1 MAKKTLYKIFAF
13 GVSVITITA
22 VLILSVFYSYS
33 DNQLKEQLRVVES
46 VVENQLAQDDD
57 TAFISNH
64 IDKNVRITLVAKD
77 GAVVADSQE
86 SANKLGN
93 HLNRQEIQQAIKNGE
108 ATVTRHSDTQE
119 KKVYYFA
126 KQLDNG
132 NILRVST
139 EAKSIGKF
147 FSDYIIYIILCIIVV
162 IVAAVFVSMG
172 ITKSIVKPI
181 TQLGQSLD
189 NIDKFKSDE
198 ELKPLVNALLQ
209 QKKKQKMLDKQKKQ
223 FTANVSH
230 ELKTPL
236 TSIAGYAELIET
248 GMAKPEDI
256 KPFAGVIRKQ
266 ALRLVNLSED
276 IIQLSQ
282 LEESDDEDM
291 SFESVNL
298 YEIAQR
304 CVEALNINA
313 INKCVTLN
321 LTGEECYIRGKAQ
334 LVEELVYNLCDN
346 AIRYNKENG
355 NVTVTVTSLE
365 KGASVSVKD
374 TGIGIPKKYQERIFE
389 RFFRVDKSR
398 SKATGGTGLGLAIV
412 KHITQLHDAKLEI
425 SSEEGKVTIYSKG
438 NFCMKRKSGLS
449 KFNGFLA
456 IVLVI
461 CLAATAFVINKYPK
475 IEAADAN
482 GGADAKDVAV
492 IDEFKAGTYGGK
504 EFKTQEDVVNYYKEC
519 YDYTKTLTAEY
530 KTDSGETHSY
540 YKMLGTETLEVNN
553 LLVEGKSNDIINK
566 LVPGIVGGLFKGGTN
581 GLSPSGNRDPKGD
594 TKNDGKMDCTTSHL
608 TADDVLAANVKDNN
622 DGTITMVIQ
631 PKEALLST
639 PGEDSQGRFFNSLGD
654 ISSVVESI
662 SVLSFSQGTVKDNF
676 VVDYK
681 GGTGTF
687 VIDTKTNEI
696 TKADYTMLVHID
708 VKHANVAVLKDKSA
722 SLDIKYQ
729 CEYPASDDYLAGQ
742 NIGLT
747 RVK

>member
-77 GAVVADSQE
+77 GTVIADSQE

-108 ATVTRHSDTQE
+108 ATVTRHSDTQG

-132 NILRVST
+132 NVLRVSA

-147 FSDYIIYIILCIIVV
+147 FSDYIIYIFLCIIVV

-266 ALRLVNLSED
+266 ALRLVSLSED

-355 NVTVTVTSLE
+355 NVTVTVTPLE

-425 SSEEGKVTIYSKG
+425 SSEEGK
-438 NFCMKRKSGLS
+438 
-449 KFNGFLA
+449 
-456 IVLVI
+456 
-461 CLAATAFVINKYPK
+461 
-475 IEAADAN
+475 
-482 GGADAKDVAV
+482 
-492 IDEFKAGTYGGK
+492 
-504 EFKTQEDVVNYYKEC
+504 
-519 YDYTKTLTAEY
+519 
-530 KTDSGETHSY
+530 
-540 YKMLGTETLEVNN
+540 GTE
-553 LLVEGKSNDIINK
+553 II
-566 LVPGIVGGLFKGGTN
+566 VTFK
-581 GLSPSGNRDPKGD
+581 D
-594 TKNDGKMDCTTSHL
+594 
-608 TADDVLAANVKDNN
+608 
-622 DGTITMVIQ
+622 
-631 PKEALLST
+631 
-639 PGEDSQGRFFNSLGD
+639 
-654 ISSVVESI
+654 
-662 SVLSFSQGTVKDNF
+662 
-676 VVDYK
+676 
-681 GGTGTF
+681 
-687 VIDTKTNEI
+687 
-696 TKADYTMLVHID
+696 
-708 VKHANVAVLKDKSA
+708 
-722 SLDIKYQ
+722 
-729 CEYPASDDYLAGQ
+729 
-742 NIGLT
+742 
-747 RVK
+747 

>member
-57 TAFISNH
+57 TSFISNH

-77 GAVVADSQE
+77 GTVIADSQE

-132 NILRVST
+132 NILRVSA

-147 FSDYIIYIILCIIVV
+147 FSDYIIYILLCIIVV
-162 IVAAVFVSMG
+162 IVTAVFVSMG

-248 GMAKPEDI
+248 GMAKQEDI
-256 KPFAGVIRKQ
+256 KAFAGVIRKQ

-313 INKCVTLN
+313 INKGVTLN

-355 NVTVTVTSLE
+355 NVTVTVTPLE

-425 SSEEGKVTIYSKG
+425 SSEEGK
-438 NFCMKRKSGLS
+438 
-449 KFNGFLA
+449 
-456 IVLVI
+456 
-461 CLAATAFVINKYPK
+461 
-475 IEAADAN
+475 
-482 GGADAKDVAV
+482 
-492 IDEFKAGTYGGK
+492 
-504 EFKTQEDVVNYYKEC
+504 
-519 YDYTKTLTAEY
+519 
-530 KTDSGETHSY
+530 
-540 YKMLGTETLEVNN
+540 GTE
-553 LLVEGKSNDIINK
+553 II
-566 LVPGIVGGLFKGGTN
+566 VTFK
-581 GLSPSGNRDPKGD
+581 D
-594 TKNDGKMDCTTSHL
+594 
-608 TADDVLAANVKDNN
+608 
-622 DGTITMVIQ
+622 
-631 PKEALLST
+631 
-639 PGEDSQGRFFNSLGD
+639 
-654 ISSVVESI
+654 
-662 SVLSFSQGTVKDNF
+662 
-676 VVDYK
+676 
-681 GGTGTF
+681 
-687 VIDTKTNEI
+687 
-696 TKADYTMLVHID
+696 
-708 VKHANVAVLKDKSA
+708 
-722 SLDIKYQ
+722 
-729 CEYPASDDYLAGQ
+729 
-742 NIGLT
+742 
-747 RVK
+747 

>member
-77 GAVVADSQE
+77 GTVIADSQE

-108 ATVTRHSDTQE
+108 ASVTRHSDTQE

-132 NILRVST
+132 NILRVSA

-147 FSDYIIYIILCIIVV
+147 FSDYIIYILLCIIVV

-355 NVTVTVTSLE
+355 NVTVTVSPLE

-425 SSEEGKVTIYSKG
+425 SSEEGK
-438 NFCMKRKSGLS
+438 
-449 KFNGFLA
+449 
-456 IVLVI
+456 
-461 CLAATAFVINKYPK
+461 
-475 IEAADAN
+475 
-482 GGADAKDVAV
+482 
-492 IDEFKAGTYGGK
+492 
-504 EFKTQEDVVNYYKEC
+504 
-519 YDYTKTLTAEY
+519 
-530 KTDSGETHSY
+530 
-540 YKMLGTETLEVNN
+540 GTE
-553 LLVEGKSNDIINK
+553 II
-566 LVPGIVGGLFKGGTN
+566 VTFK
-581 GLSPSGNRDPKGD
+581 D
-594 TKNDGKMDCTTSHL
+594 
-608 TADDVLAANVKDNN
+608 
-622 DGTITMVIQ
+622 
-631 PKEALLST
+631 
-639 PGEDSQGRFFNSLGD
+639 
-654 ISSVVESI
+654 
-662 SVLSFSQGTVKDNF
+662 
-676 VVDYK
+676 
-681 GGTGTF
+681 
-687 VIDTKTNEI
+687 
-696 TKADYTMLVHID
+696 
-708 VKHANVAVLKDKSA
+708 
-722 SLDIKYQ
+722 
-729 CEYPASDDYLAGQ
+729 
-742 NIGLT
+742 
-747 RVK
+747 

>member
-64 IDKNVRITLVAKD
+64 IDKNVRITLVAND
-77 GAVVADSQE
+77 GTVIADSQE

-108 ATVTRHSDTQE
+108 ATVTRHSDTQG

-132 NILRVST
+132 NVLRVSA

-147 FSDYIIYIILCIIVV
+147 FSDYIIYIFLCIIVV

-355 NVTVTVTSLE
+355 NVTVTVTPLE

-425 SSEEGKVTIYSKG
+425 SSEEGK
-438 NFCMKRKSGLS
+438 
-449 KFNGFLA
+449 
-456 IVLVI
+456 
-461 CLAATAFVINKYPK
+461 
-475 IEAADAN
+475 
-482 GGADAKDVAV
+482 
-492 IDEFKAGTYGGK
+492 
-504 EFKTQEDVVNYYKEC
+504 
-519 YDYTKTLTAEY
+519 
-530 KTDSGETHSY
+530 
-540 YKMLGTETLEVNN
+540 GTE
-553 LLVEGKSNDIINK
+553 II
-566 LVPGIVGGLFKGGTN
+566 VTFK
-581 GLSPSGNRDPKGD
+581 D
-594 TKNDGKMDCTTSHL
+594 
-608 TADDVLAANVKDNN
+608 
-622 DGTITMVIQ
+622 
-631 PKEALLST
+631 
-639 PGEDSQGRFFNSLGD
+639 
-654 ISSVVESI
+654 
-662 SVLSFSQGTVKDNF
+662 
-676 VVDYK
+676 
-681 GGTGTF
+681 
-687 VIDTKTNEI
+687 
-696 TKADYTMLVHID
+696 
-708 VKHANVAVLKDKSA
+708 
-722 SLDIKYQ
+722 
-729 CEYPASDDYLAGQ
+729 
-742 NIGLT
+742 
-747 RVK
+747 

>member
-77 GAVVADSQE
+77 GTVIADSQE
-86 SANKLGN
+86 SANKLEN

-108 ATVTRHSDTQE
+108 ATVTRHSDTQG

-132 NILRVST
+132 NVLRVSA

-147 FSDYIIYIILCIIVV
+147 FSDYIIYIFLCIIVV

-334 LVEELVYNLCDN
+334 LVEELIYNLCDN

-355 NVTVTVTSLE
+355 NVTVTVTPLE

-425 SSEEGKVTIYSKG
+425 SSEEGK
-438 NFCMKRKSGLS
+438 
-449 KFNGFLA
+449 
-456 IVLVI
+456 
-461 CLAATAFVINKYPK
+461 
-475 IEAADAN
+475 
-482 GGADAKDVAV
+482 
-492 IDEFKAGTYGGK
+492 
-504 EFKTQEDVVNYYKEC
+504 
-519 YDYTKTLTAEY
+519 
-530 KTDSGETHSY
+530 
-540 YKMLGTETLEVNN
+540 GTE
-553 LLVEGKSNDIINK
+553 II
-566 LVPGIVGGLFKGGTN
+566 VTFK
-581 GLSPSGNRDPKGD
+581 D
-594 TKNDGKMDCTTSHL
+594 
-608 TADDVLAANVKDNN
+608 
-622 DGTITMVIQ
+622 
-631 PKEALLST
+631 
-639 PGEDSQGRFFNSLGD
+639 
-654 ISSVVESI
+654 
-662 SVLSFSQGTVKDNF
+662 
-676 VVDYK
+676 
-681 GGTGTF
+681 
-687 VIDTKTNEI
+687 
-696 TKADYTMLVHID
+696 
-708 VKHANVAVLKDKSA
+708 
-722 SLDIKYQ
+722 
-729 CEYPASDDYLAGQ
+729 
-742 NIGLT
+742 
-747 RVK
+747 

>member
-1 MAKKTLYKIFAF
+1 VAKKTLYKIFAF

-77 GAVVADSQE
+77 GTVIADSQE
-86 SANKLGN
+86 SANKLEN

-132 NILRVST
+132 NVLRVSA

-147 FSDYIIYIILCIIVV
+147 FSDYIIYIFLCIIVV

-355 NVTVTVTSLE
+355 NVTVTVSPLE

-425 SSEEGKVTIYSKG
+425 SSEEGK
-438 NFCMKRKSGLS
+438 
-449 KFNGFLA
+449 
-456 IVLVI
+456 
-461 CLAATAFVINKYPK
+461 
-475 IEAADAN
+475 
-482 GGADAKDVAV
+482 
-492 IDEFKAGTYGGK
+492 
-504 EFKTQEDVVNYYKEC
+504 
-519 YDYTKTLTAEY
+519 
-530 KTDSGETHSY
+530 
-540 YKMLGTETLEVNN
+540 GTE
-553 LLVEGKSNDIINK
+553 II
-566 LVPGIVGGLFKGGTN
+566 VTFK
-581 GLSPSGNRDPKGD
+581 D
-594 TKNDGKMDCTTSHL
+594 
-608 TADDVLAANVKDNN
+608 
-622 DGTITMVIQ
+622 
-631 PKEALLST
+631 
-639 PGEDSQGRFFNSLGD
+639 
-654 ISSVVESI
+654 
-662 SVLSFSQGTVKDNF
+662 
-676 VVDYK
+676 
-681 GGTGTF
+681 
-687 VIDTKTNEI
+687 
-696 TKADYTMLVHID
+696 
-708 VKHANVAVLKDKSA
+708 
-722 SLDIKYQ
+722 
-729 CEYPASDDYLAGQ
+729 
-742 NIGLT
+742 
-747 RVK
+747 

>member
-77 GAVVADSQE
+77 GTVIADSQE

-119 KKVYYFA
+119 KKIYYFA

-132 NILRVST
+132 NILRVSA

-147 FSDYIIYIILCIIVV
+147 FSDYIIYIFLCIIVV

-266 ALRLVNLSED
+266 ALRLVSLSED

-313 INKCVTLN
+313 INKGVTLN

-355 NVTVTVTSLE
+355 NVTVTVTPLE

-425 SSEEGKVTIYSKG
+425 SSEEGK
-438 NFCMKRKSGLS
+438 
-449 KFNGFLA
+449 
-456 IVLVI
+456 
-461 CLAATAFVINKYPK
+461 
-475 IEAADAN
+475 
-482 GGADAKDVAV
+482 
-492 IDEFKAGTYGGK
+492 
-504 EFKTQEDVVNYYKEC
+504 
-519 YDYTKTLTAEY
+519 
-530 KTDSGETHSY
+530 
-540 YKMLGTETLEVNN
+540 GTE
-553 LLVEGKSNDIINK
+553 II
-566 LVPGIVGGLFKGGTN
+566 VTFK
-581 GLSPSGNRDPKGD
+581 D
-594 TKNDGKMDCTTSHL
+594 
-608 TADDVLAANVKDNN
+608 
-622 DGTITMVIQ
+622 
-631 PKEALLST
+631 
-639 PGEDSQGRFFNSLGD
+639 
-654 ISSVVESI
+654 
-662 SVLSFSQGTVKDNF
+662 
-676 VVDYK
+676 
-681 GGTGTF
+681 
-687 VIDTKTNEI
+687 
-696 TKADYTMLVHID
+696 
-708 VKHANVAVLKDKSA
+708 
-722 SLDIKYQ
+722 
-729 CEYPASDDYLAGQ
+729 
-742 NIGLT
+742 
-747 RVK
+747 

>member
-77 GAVVADSQE
+77 GTVIADSQE

-93 HLNRQEIQQAIKNGE
+93 HLDRQEIQQAIKNGE

-119 KKVYYFA
+119 KKVYCFA

-132 NILRVST
+132 NILRVSA

-147 FSDYIIYIILCIIVV
+147 FSDYIIYILLCIIVV
-162 IVAAVFVSMG
+162 IVTAVFVSMG

-346 AIRYNKENG
+346 AIRDNKENG
-355 NVTVTVTSLE
+355 NVTVTVSPLE

-425 SSEEGKVTIYSKG
+425 SSEEGK
-438 NFCMKRKSGLS
+438 
-449 KFNGFLA
+449 
-456 IVLVI
+456 
-461 CLAATAFVINKYPK
+461 
-475 IEAADAN
+475 
-482 GGADAKDVAV
+482 
-492 IDEFKAGTYGGK
+492 
-504 EFKTQEDVVNYYKEC
+504 
-519 YDYTKTLTAEY
+519 
-530 KTDSGETHSY
+530 
-540 YKMLGTETLEVNN
+540 GTE
-553 LLVEGKSNDIINK
+553 II
-566 LVPGIVGGLFKGGTN
+566 VTFK
-581 GLSPSGNRDPKGD
+581 D
-594 TKNDGKMDCTTSHL
+594 
-608 TADDVLAANVKDNN
+608 
-622 DGTITMVIQ
+622 
-631 PKEALLST
+631 
-639 PGEDSQGRFFNSLGD
+639 
-654 ISSVVESI
+654 
-662 SVLSFSQGTVKDNF
+662 
-676 VVDYK
+676 
-681 GGTGTF
+681 
-687 VIDTKTNEI
+687 
-696 TKADYTMLVHID
+696 
-708 VKHANVAVLKDKSA
+708 
-722 SLDIKYQ
+722 
-729 CEYPASDDYLAGQ
+729 
-742 NIGLT
+742 
-747 RVK
+747 

>member
-77 GAVVADSQE
+77 GTVIADSQE

-132 NILRVST
+132 NILRVSA

-147 FSDYIIYIILCIIVV
+147 FSDYIIYIFLCIIVV

-355 NVTVTVTSLE
+355 NVTVTVKPLE

-425 SSEEGKVTIYSKG
+425 SSEEGK
-438 NFCMKRKSGLS
+438 
-449 KFNGFLA
+449 
-456 IVLVI
+456 
-461 CLAATAFVINKYPK
+461 
-475 IEAADAN
+475 
-482 GGADAKDVAV
+482 
-492 IDEFKAGTYGGK
+492 
-504 EFKTQEDVVNYYKEC
+504 
-519 YDYTKTLTAEY
+519 
-530 KTDSGETHSY
+530 
-540 YKMLGTETLEVNN
+540 GTE
-553 LLVEGKSNDIINK
+553 II
-566 LVPGIVGGLFKGGTN
+566 VTFK
-581 GLSPSGNRDPKGD
+581 D
-594 TKNDGKMDCTTSHL
+594 
-608 TADDVLAANVKDNN
+608 
-622 DGTITMVIQ
+622 
-631 PKEALLST
+631 
-639 PGEDSQGRFFNSLGD
+639 
-654 ISSVVESI
+654 
-662 SVLSFSQGTVKDNF
+662 
-676 VVDYK
+676 
-681 GGTGTF
+681 
-687 VIDTKTNEI
+687 
-696 TKADYTMLVHID
+696 
-708 VKHANVAVLKDKSA
+708 
-722 SLDIKYQ
+722 
-729 CEYPASDDYLAGQ
+729 
-742 NIGLT
+742 
-747 RVK
+747 

>member
-77 GAVVADSQE
+77 GTVIADSQE

-93 HLNRQEIQQAIKNGE
+93 HLDRQEIQQAIKNGE
-108 ATVTRHSDTQE
+108 ATVTRHSDTQG

-132 NILRVST
+132 NVLRVST

-147 FSDYIIYIILCIIVV
+147 FSDYIIYIFLCIIVV

-266 ALRLVNLSED
+266 ALRLVSLSED

-355 NVTVTVTSLE
+355 NVTVTVTPLE

-425 SSEEGKVTIYSKG
+425 SSEEGK
-438 NFCMKRKSGLS
+438 
-449 KFNGFLA
+449 
-456 IVLVI
+456 
-461 CLAATAFVINKYPK
+461 
-475 IEAADAN
+475 
-482 GGADAKDVAV
+482 
-492 IDEFKAGTYGGK
+492 
-504 EFKTQEDVVNYYKEC
+504 
-519 YDYTKTLTAEY
+519 
-530 KTDSGETHSY
+530 
-540 YKMLGTETLEVNN
+540 GTE
-553 LLVEGKSNDIINK
+553 II
-566 LVPGIVGGLFKGGTN
+566 VTFK
-581 GLSPSGNRDPKGD
+581 D
-594 TKNDGKMDCTTSHL
+594 
-608 TADDVLAANVKDNN
+608 
-622 DGTITMVIQ
+622 
-631 PKEALLST
+631 
-639 PGEDSQGRFFNSLGD
+639 
-654 ISSVVESI
+654 
-662 SVLSFSQGTVKDNF
+662 
-676 VVDYK
+676 
-681 GGTGTF
+681 
-687 VIDTKTNEI
+687 
-696 TKADYTMLVHID
+696 
-708 VKHANVAVLKDKSA
+708 
-722 SLDIKYQ
+722 
-729 CEYPASDDYLAGQ
+729 
-742 NIGLT
+742 
-747 RVK
+747 

>member
-77 GAVVADSQE
+77 GTVIADSQE

-108 ATVTRHSDTQE
+108 ATVTRHSDTQG

-132 NILRVST
+132 NILRAST

-147 FSDYIIYIILCIIVV
+147 FSDYIIYIFLCIIVV

-313 INKCVTLN
+313 INKGVTLN
-321 LTGEECYIRGKAQ
+321 LMGEECYIRGKAQ

-355 NVTVTVTSLE
+355 NVTVTVTPLE

-425 SSEEGKVTIYSKG
+425 SSEEGK
-438 NFCMKRKSGLS
+438 
-449 KFNGFLA
+449 
-456 IVLVI
+456 
-461 CLAATAFVINKYPK
+461 
-475 IEAADAN
+475 
-482 GGADAKDVAV
+482 
-492 IDEFKAGTYGGK
+492 
-504 EFKTQEDVVNYYKEC
+504 
-519 YDYTKTLTAEY
+519 
-530 KTDSGETHSY
+530 
-540 YKMLGTETLEVNN
+540 GTE
-553 LLVEGKSNDIINK
+553 II
-566 LVPGIVGGLFKGGTN
+566 VTFK
-581 GLSPSGNRDPKGD
+581 D
-594 TKNDGKMDCTTSHL
+594 
-608 TADDVLAANVKDNN
+608 
-622 DGTITMVIQ
+622 
-631 PKEALLST
+631 
-639 PGEDSQGRFFNSLGD
+639 
-654 ISSVVESI
+654 
-662 SVLSFSQGTVKDNF
+662 
-676 VVDYK
+676 
-681 GGTGTF
+681 
-687 VIDTKTNEI
+687 
-696 TKADYTMLVHID
+696 
-708 VKHANVAVLKDKSA
+708 
-722 SLDIKYQ
+722 
-729 CEYPASDDYLAGQ
+729 
-742 NIGLT
+742 
-747 RVK
+747 

>member
-77 GAVVADSQE
+77 GTVIADSQE

-93 HLNRQEIQQAIKNGE
+93 HLDRQEIQQAIKNGE

-132 NILRVST
+132 NVLRVSA

-147 FSDYIIYIILCIIVV
+147 FSDYIIYIFLCIIVV

-321 LTGEECYIRGKAQ
+321 LIGAQCYIRGKAQ

-355 NVTVTVTSLE
+355 NVTVTVTPLE

-425 SSEEGKVTIYSKG
+425 SSEEGK
-438 NFCMKRKSGLS
+438 
-449 KFNGFLA
+449 
-456 IVLVI
+456 
-461 CLAATAFVINKYPK
+461 
-475 IEAADAN
+475 
-482 GGADAKDVAV
+482 
-492 IDEFKAGTYGGK
+492 
-504 EFKTQEDVVNYYKEC
+504 
-519 YDYTKTLTAEY
+519 
-530 KTDSGETHSY
+530 
-540 YKMLGTETLEVNN
+540 GTE
-553 LLVEGKSNDIINK
+553 II
-566 LVPGIVGGLFKGGTN
+566 VTFK
-581 GLSPSGNRDPKGD
+581 D
-594 TKNDGKMDCTTSHL
+594 
-608 TADDVLAANVKDNN
+608 
-622 DGTITMVIQ
+622 
-631 PKEALLST
+631 
-639 PGEDSQGRFFNSLGD
+639 
-654 ISSVVESI
+654 
-662 SVLSFSQGTVKDNF
+662 
-676 VVDYK
+676 
-681 GGTGTF
+681 
-687 VIDTKTNEI
+687 
-696 TKADYTMLVHID
+696 
-708 VKHANVAVLKDKSA
+708 
-722 SLDIKYQ
+722 
-729 CEYPASDDYLAGQ
+729 
-742 NIGLT
+742 
-747 RVK
+747 

>member
-1 MAKKTLYKIFAF
+1 VAKKTLYKIFAF

-77 GAVVADSQE
+77 GTVIADSQE
-86 SANKLGN
+86 SVNKLGN

-108 ATVTRHSDTQE
+108 ATVTRHSDTQG

-132 NILRVST
+132 NVLRVSA

-147 FSDYIIYIILCIIVV
+147 FSDYIIYIFLCIIVV

-313 INKCVTLN
+313 INKGVTLN
-321 LTGEECYIRGKAQ
+321 LIGEQCYIRGKAQ

-355 NVTVTVTSLE
+355 NVTVTVSPLE

-425 SSEEGKVTIYSKG
+425 SSEEGK
-438 NFCMKRKSGLS
+438 
-449 KFNGFLA
+449 
-456 IVLVI
+456 
-461 CLAATAFVINKYPK
+461 
-475 IEAADAN
+475 
-482 GGADAKDVAV
+482 
-492 IDEFKAGTYGGK
+492 
-504 EFKTQEDVVNYYKEC
+504 
-519 YDYTKTLTAEY
+519 
-530 KTDSGETHSY
+530 
-540 YKMLGTETLEVNN
+540 GTE
-553 LLVEGKSNDIINK
+553 II
-566 LVPGIVGGLFKGGTN
+566 VTFK
-581 GLSPSGNRDPKGD
+581 D
-594 TKNDGKMDCTTSHL
+594 
-608 TADDVLAANVKDNN
+608 
-622 DGTITMVIQ
+622 
-631 PKEALLST
+631 
-639 PGEDSQGRFFNSLGD
+639 
-654 ISSVVESI
+654 
-662 SVLSFSQGTVKDNF
+662 
-676 VVDYK
+676 
-681 GGTGTF
+681 
-687 VIDTKTNEI
+687 
-696 TKADYTMLVHID
+696 
-708 VKHANVAVLKDKSA
+708 
-722 SLDIKYQ
+722 
-729 CEYPASDDYLAGQ
+729 
-742 NIGLT
+742 
-747 RVK
+747 

>member
-77 GAVVADSQE
+77 GTVIADSQE

-108 ATVTRHSDTQE
+108 ATVTRHSDTQG
-119 KKVYYFA
+119 KKIYYFA

-132 NILRVST
+132 NVLRVSA

-147 FSDYIIYIILCIIVV
+147 FSDYIIYILLCIIVV
-162 IVAAVFVSMG
+162 IVTAVFVSMG

-412 KHITQLHDAKLEI
+412 KHITQLHDAKLET
-425 SSEEGKVTIYSKG
+425 SSEEGK
-438 NFCMKRKSGLS
+438 
-449 KFNGFLA
+449 
-456 IVLVI
+456 
-461 CLAATAFVINKYPK
+461 
-475 IEAADAN
+475 
-482 GGADAKDVAV
+482 
-492 IDEFKAGTYGGK
+492 
-504 EFKTQEDVVNYYKEC
+504 
-519 YDYTKTLTAEY
+519 
-530 KTDSGETHSY
+530 
-540 YKMLGTETLEVNN
+540 GTE
-553 LLVEGKSNDIINK
+553 II
-566 LVPGIVGGLFKGGTN
+566 VTFK
-581 GLSPSGNRDPKGD
+581 D
-594 TKNDGKMDCTTSHL
+594 
-608 TADDVLAANVKDNN
+608 
-622 DGTITMVIQ
+622 
-631 PKEALLST
+631 
-639 PGEDSQGRFFNSLGD
+639 
-654 ISSVVESI
+654 
-662 SVLSFSQGTVKDNF
+662 
-676 VVDYK
+676 
-681 GGTGTF
+681 
-687 VIDTKTNEI
+687 
-696 TKADYTMLVHID
+696 
-708 VKHANVAVLKDKSA
+708 
-722 SLDIKYQ
+722 
-729 CEYPASDDYLAGQ
+729 
-742 NIGLT
+742 
-747 RVK
+747 

>member
-33 DNQLKEQLRVVES
+33 DNQLKEQLRVVKS

-77 GAVVADSQE
+77 GTVIADSQE

-108 ATVTRHSDTQE
+108 ATVTRHSDTQK

-132 NILRVST
+132 NILRVSA

-147 FSDYIIYIILCIIVV
+147 FSDYIMYIFLCIIVV

-313 INKCVTLN
+313 INKGVTLN

-425 SSEEGKVTIYSKG
+425 SSEEGK
-438 NFCMKRKSGLS
+438 
-449 KFNGFLA
+449 
-456 IVLVI
+456 
-461 CLAATAFVINKYPK
+461 
-475 IEAADAN
+475 
-482 GGADAKDVAV
+482 
-492 IDEFKAGTYGGK
+492 
-504 EFKTQEDVVNYYKEC
+504 
-519 YDYTKTLTAEY
+519 
-530 KTDSGETHSY
+530 
-540 YKMLGTETLEVNN
+540 GTE
-553 LLVEGKSNDIINK
+553 II
-566 LVPGIVGGLFKGGTN
+566 VTFK
-581 GLSPSGNRDPKGD
+581 D
-594 TKNDGKMDCTTSHL
+594 
-608 TADDVLAANVKDNN
+608 
-622 DGTITMVIQ
+622 
-631 PKEALLST
+631 
-639 PGEDSQGRFFNSLGD
+639 
-654 ISSVVESI
+654 
-662 SVLSFSQGTVKDNF
+662 
-676 VVDYK
+676 
-681 GGTGTF
+681 
-687 VIDTKTNEI
+687 
-696 TKADYTMLVHID
+696 
-708 VKHANVAVLKDKSA
+708 
-722 SLDIKYQ
+722 
-729 CEYPASDDYLAGQ
+729 
-742 NIGLT
+742 
-747 RVK
+747 

>member
-1 MAKKTLYKIFAF
+1 VAKKTLYKIFAF

-77 GAVVADSQE
+77 GTVIADSQE

-108 ATVTRHSDTQE
+108 ATVTRHSDTQG

-132 NILRVST
+132 NILRVSA

-147 FSDYIIYIILCIIVV
+147 FSDYIIYIFLCIIVV

-313 INKCVTLN
+313 INKGVTLN

-355 NVTVTVTSLE
+355 NVTVTVNPLE

-425 SSEEGKVTIYSKG
+425 SSEEGK
-438 NFCMKRKSGLS
+438 
-449 KFNGFLA
+449 
-456 IVLVI
+456 
-461 CLAATAFVINKYPK
+461 
-475 IEAADAN
+475 
-482 GGADAKDVAV
+482 
-492 IDEFKAGTYGGK
+492 
-504 EFKTQEDVVNYYKEC
+504 
-519 YDYTKTLTAEY
+519 
-530 KTDSGETHSY
+530 
-540 YKMLGTETLEVNN
+540 GTE
-553 LLVEGKSNDIINK
+553 II
-566 LVPGIVGGLFKGGTN
+566 VTFK
-581 GLSPSGNRDPKGD
+581 D
-594 TKNDGKMDCTTSHL
+594 
-608 TADDVLAANVKDNN
+608 
-622 DGTITMVIQ
+622 
-631 PKEALLST
+631 
-639 PGEDSQGRFFNSLGD
+639 
-654 ISSVVESI
+654 
-662 SVLSFSQGTVKDNF
+662 
-676 VVDYK
+676 
-681 GGTGTF
+681 
-687 VIDTKTNEI
+687 
-696 TKADYTMLVHID
+696 
-708 VKHANVAVLKDKSA
+708 
-722 SLDIKYQ
+722 
-729 CEYPASDDYLAGQ
+729 
-742 NIGLT
+742 
-747 RVK
+747 

>member
-77 GAVVADSQE
+77 GTVIADSQE
-86 SANKLGN
+86 SANKLEN

-132 NILRVST
+132 NVLRVSA

-147 FSDYIIYIILCIIVV
+147 FSDYIIYIFLCIIVV

-266 ALRLVNLSED
+266 ALRLVSLSED

-355 NVTVTVTSLE
+355 NVTVTVTPLE

-425 SSEEGKVTIYSKG
+425 SSEEGK
-438 NFCMKRKSGLS
+438 
-449 KFNGFLA
+449 
-456 IVLVI
+456 
-461 CLAATAFVINKYPK
+461 
-475 IEAADAN
+475 
-482 GGADAKDVAV
+482 
-492 IDEFKAGTYGGK
+492 
-504 EFKTQEDVVNYYKEC
+504 
-519 YDYTKTLTAEY
+519 
-530 KTDSGETHSY
+530 
-540 YKMLGTETLEVNN
+540 GTE
-553 LLVEGKSNDIINK
+553 II
-566 LVPGIVGGLFKGGTN
+566 VTFK
-581 GLSPSGNRDPKGD
+581 D
-594 TKNDGKMDCTTSHL
+594 
-608 TADDVLAANVKDNN
+608 
-622 DGTITMVIQ
+622 
-631 PKEALLST
+631 
-639 PGEDSQGRFFNSLGD
+639 
-654 ISSVVESI
+654 
-662 SVLSFSQGTVKDNF
+662 
-676 VVDYK
+676 
-681 GGTGTF
+681 
-687 VIDTKTNEI
+687 
-696 TKADYTMLVHID
+696 
-708 VKHANVAVLKDKSA
+708 
-722 SLDIKYQ
+722 
-729 CEYPASDDYLAGQ
+729 
-742 NIGLT
+742 
-747 RVK
+747 

>member
-77 GAVVADSQE
+77 GTVIADSQE

-132 NILRVST
+132 NILRVSA

-147 FSDYIIYIILCIIVV
+147 FSDYIIYILLCIIVV

-355 NVTVTVTSLE
+355 NVTVTVTPLE

-425 SSEEGKVTIYSKG
+425 SSEEGK
-438 NFCMKRKSGLS
+438 
-449 KFNGFLA
+449 
-456 IVLVI
+456 
-461 CLAATAFVINKYPK
+461 
-475 IEAADAN
+475 
-482 GGADAKDVAV
+482 
-492 IDEFKAGTYGGK
+492 
-504 EFKTQEDVVNYYKEC
+504 
-519 YDYTKTLTAEY
+519 
-530 KTDSGETHSY
+530 
-540 YKMLGTETLEVNN
+540 GTE
-553 LLVEGKSNDIINK
+553 II
-566 LVPGIVGGLFKGGTN
+566 VTFK
-581 GLSPSGNRDPKGD
+581 D
-594 TKNDGKMDCTTSHL
+594 
-608 TADDVLAANVKDNN
+608 
-622 DGTITMVIQ
+622 
-631 PKEALLST
+631 
-639 PGEDSQGRFFNSLGD
+639 
-654 ISSVVESI
+654 
-662 SVLSFSQGTVKDNF
+662 
-676 VVDYK
+676 
-681 GGTGTF
+681 
-687 VIDTKTNEI
+687 
-696 TKADYTMLVHID
+696 
-708 VKHANVAVLKDKSA
+708 
-722 SLDIKYQ
+722 
-729 CEYPASDDYLAGQ
+729 
-742 NIGLT
+742 
-747 RVK
+747 

>member
-77 GAVVADSQE
+77 GTVIADSQE

-93 HLNRQEIQQAIKNGE
+93 HLDRQEIQQAIKNGE
-108 ATVTRHSDTQE
+108 ATVTRHSDTQG

-132 NILRVST
+132 NVLRVSA

-147 FSDYIIYIILCIIVV
+147 FSDYIIYIFLCIIVV

-198 ELKPLVNALLQ
+198 ELKPLVNAILQ

-355 NVTVTVTSLE
+355 NVTVTVSPLE

-425 SSEEGKVTIYSKG
+425 SSEEGK
-438 NFCMKRKSGLS
+438 
-449 KFNGFLA
+449 
-456 IVLVI
+456 
-461 CLAATAFVINKYPK
+461 
-475 IEAADAN
+475 
-482 GGADAKDVAV
+482 
-492 IDEFKAGTYGGK
+492 
-504 EFKTQEDVVNYYKEC
+504 
-519 YDYTKTLTAEY
+519 
-530 KTDSGETHSY
+530 
-540 YKMLGTETLEVNN
+540 GTE
-553 LLVEGKSNDIINK
+553 II
-566 LVPGIVGGLFKGGTN
+566 VTFK
-581 GLSPSGNRDPKGD
+581 D
-594 TKNDGKMDCTTSHL
+594 
-608 TADDVLAANVKDNN
+608 
-622 DGTITMVIQ
+622 
-631 PKEALLST
+631 
-639 PGEDSQGRFFNSLGD
+639 
-654 ISSVVESI
+654 
-662 SVLSFSQGTVKDNF
+662 
-676 VVDYK
+676 
-681 GGTGTF
+681 
-687 VIDTKTNEI
+687 
-696 TKADYTMLVHID
+696 
-708 VKHANVAVLKDKSA
+708 
-722 SLDIKYQ
+722 
-729 CEYPASDDYLAGQ
+729 
-742 NIGLT
+742 
-747 RVK
+747 

>member
-77 GAVVADSQE
+77 GTVIADSQE

-132 NILRVST
+132 NILRVSA

-147 FSDYIIYIILCIIVV
+147 FSDYIIYIFLCIIVV
-162 IVAAVFVSMG
+162 IVAAIFVSMG

-266 ALRLVNLSED
+266 ALRLVSLSED

-313 INKCVTLN
+313 INKGVTLN

-355 NVTVTVTSLE
+355 NVTVTVTPLE

-425 SSEEGKVTIYSKG
+425 SSEEGK
-438 NFCMKRKSGLS
+438 
-449 KFNGFLA
+449 
-456 IVLVI
+456 
-461 CLAATAFVINKYPK
+461 
-475 IEAADAN
+475 
-482 GGADAKDVAV
+482 
-492 IDEFKAGTYGGK
+492 
-504 EFKTQEDVVNYYKEC
+504 
-519 YDYTKTLTAEY
+519 
-530 KTDSGETHSY
+530 
-540 YKMLGTETLEVNN
+540 GTE
-553 LLVEGKSNDIINK
+553 II
-566 LVPGIVGGLFKGGTN
+566 VTFK
-581 GLSPSGNRDPKGD
+581 D
-594 TKNDGKMDCTTSHL
+594 
-608 TADDVLAANVKDNN
+608 
-622 DGTITMVIQ
+622 
-631 PKEALLST
+631 
-639 PGEDSQGRFFNSLGD
+639 
-654 ISSVVESI
+654 
-662 SVLSFSQGTVKDNF
+662 
-676 VVDYK
+676 
-681 GGTGTF
+681 
-687 VIDTKTNEI
+687 
-696 TKADYTMLVHID
+696 
-708 VKHANVAVLKDKSA
+708 
-722 SLDIKYQ
+722 
-729 CEYPASDDYLAGQ
+729 
-742 NIGLT
+742 
-747 RVK
+747 

>member
-77 GAVVADSQE
+77 GTVIADSQE

-132 NILRVST
+132 NILRVSA

-147 FSDYIIYIILCIIVV
+147 FSDYIIYILLCIIVV

-321 LTGEECYIRGKAQ
+321 LTGEECYIMCKAQ

-355 NVTVTVTSLE
+355 NVTVTVSPLE

-425 SSEEGKVTIYSKG
+425 SSEEGK
-438 NFCMKRKSGLS
+438 
-449 KFNGFLA
+449 
-456 IVLVI
+456 
-461 CLAATAFVINKYPK
+461 
-475 IEAADAN
+475 
-482 GGADAKDVAV
+482 
-492 IDEFKAGTYGGK
+492 
-504 EFKTQEDVVNYYKEC
+504 
-519 YDYTKTLTAEY
+519 
-530 KTDSGETHSY
+530 
-540 YKMLGTETLEVNN
+540 GTE
-553 LLVEGKSNDIINK
+553 II
-566 LVPGIVGGLFKGGTN
+566 VTFK
-581 GLSPSGNRDPKGD
+581 D
-594 TKNDGKMDCTTSHL
+594 
-608 TADDVLAANVKDNN
+608 
-622 DGTITMVIQ
+622 
-631 PKEALLST
+631 
-639 PGEDSQGRFFNSLGD
+639 
-654 ISSVVESI
+654 
-662 SVLSFSQGTVKDNF
+662 
-676 VVDYK
+676 
-681 GGTGTF
+681 
-687 VIDTKTNEI
+687 
-696 TKADYTMLVHID
+696 
-708 VKHANVAVLKDKSA
+708 
-722 SLDIKYQ
+722 
-729 CEYPASDDYLAGQ
+729 
-742 NIGLT
+742 
-747 RVK
+747 

>member
-77 GAVVADSQE
+77 GTVIADSQE

-132 NILRVST
+132 NILRVSA

-147 FSDYIIYIILCIIVV
+147 FSDYIIYILLCIIVV

-313 INKCVTLN
+313 LNKCVTLN

-355 NVTVTVTSLE
+355 NVTVTVSPLE

-425 SSEEGKVTIYSKG
+425 SSEEGK
-438 NFCMKRKSGLS
+438 
-449 KFNGFLA
+449 
-456 IVLVI
+456 
-461 CLAATAFVINKYPK
+461 
-475 IEAADAN
+475 
-482 GGADAKDVAV
+482 
-492 IDEFKAGTYGGK
+492 
-504 EFKTQEDVVNYYKEC
+504 
-519 YDYTKTLTAEY
+519 
-530 KTDSGETHSY
+530 
-540 YKMLGTETLEVNN
+540 GTE
-553 LLVEGKSNDIINK
+553 II
-566 LVPGIVGGLFKGGTN
+566 VTFK
-581 GLSPSGNRDPKGD
+581 D
-594 TKNDGKMDCTTSHL
+594 
-608 TADDVLAANVKDNN
+608 
-622 DGTITMVIQ
+622 
-631 PKEALLST
+631 
-639 PGEDSQGRFFNSLGD
+639 
-654 ISSVVESI
+654 
-662 SVLSFSQGTVKDNF
+662 
-676 VVDYK
+676 
-681 GGTGTF
+681 
-687 VIDTKTNEI
+687 
-696 TKADYTMLVHID
+696 
-708 VKHANVAVLKDKSA
+708 
-722 SLDIKYQ
+722 
-729 CEYPASDDYLAGQ
+729 
-742 NIGLT
+742 
-747 RVK
+747 

>member
-77 GAVVADSQE
+77 GTVIADSQE
-86 SANKLGN
+86 SVNKLGN

-132 NILRVST
+132 NVLRVSA

-147 FSDYIIYIILCIIVV
+147 FSDYIIYIFLCIIVV

-313 INKCVTLN
+313 INKGVTLN
-321 LTGEECYIRGKAQ
+321 LIGEQCYIRGKAQ

-355 NVTVTVTSLE
+355 NVTVTVSPLE

-425 SSEEGKVTIYSKG
+425 SSEEGK
-438 NFCMKRKSGLS
+438 
-449 KFNGFLA
+449 
-456 IVLVI
+456 
-461 CLAATAFVINKYPK
+461 
-475 IEAADAN
+475 
-482 GGADAKDVAV
+482 
-492 IDEFKAGTYGGK
+492 
-504 EFKTQEDVVNYYKEC
+504 
-519 YDYTKTLTAEY
+519 
-530 KTDSGETHSY
+530 
-540 YKMLGTETLEVNN
+540 GTE
-553 LLVEGKSNDIINK
+553 II
-566 LVPGIVGGLFKGGTN
+566 VTFK
-581 GLSPSGNRDPKGD
+581 D
-594 TKNDGKMDCTTSHL
+594 
-608 TADDVLAANVKDNN
+608 
-622 DGTITMVIQ
+622 
-631 PKEALLST
+631 
-639 PGEDSQGRFFNSLGD
+639 
-654 ISSVVESI
+654 
-662 SVLSFSQGTVKDNF
+662 
-676 VVDYK
+676 
-681 GGTGTF
+681 
-687 VIDTKTNEI
+687 
-696 TKADYTMLVHID
+696 
-708 VKHANVAVLKDKSA
+708 
-722 SLDIKYQ
+722 
-729 CEYPASDDYLAGQ
+729 
-742 NIGLT
+742 
-747 RVK
+747 

>member
-77 GAVVADSQE
+77 GTVIADSQE
-86 SANKLGN
+86 SENKLGN

-108 ATVTRHSDTQE
+108 ATVTRHSDTQG

-132 NILRVST
+132 NILRVSA

-147 FSDYIIYIILCIIVV
+147 FSDYIIYIFLCIIVV

-266 ALRLVNLSED
+266 ALRLVSLSED

-355 NVTVTVTSLE
+355 NVTVTVTPLE

-425 SSEEGKVTIYSKG
+425 SSEEGK
-438 NFCMKRKSGLS
+438 
-449 KFNGFLA
+449 
-456 IVLVI
+456 
-461 CLAATAFVINKYPK
+461 
-475 IEAADAN
+475 
-482 GGADAKDVAV
+482 
-492 IDEFKAGTYGGK
+492 
-504 EFKTQEDVVNYYKEC
+504 
-519 YDYTKTLTAEY
+519 
-530 KTDSGETHSY
+530 
-540 YKMLGTETLEVNN
+540 GTE
-553 LLVEGKSNDIINK
+553 II
-566 LVPGIVGGLFKGGTN
+566 VTFK
-581 GLSPSGNRDPKGD
+581 D
-594 TKNDGKMDCTTSHL
+594 
-608 TADDVLAANVKDNN
+608 
-622 DGTITMVIQ
+622 
-631 PKEALLST
+631 
-639 PGEDSQGRFFNSLGD
+639 
-654 ISSVVESI
+654 
-662 SVLSFSQGTVKDNF
+662 
-676 VVDYK
+676 
-681 GGTGTF
+681 
-687 VIDTKTNEI
+687 
-696 TKADYTMLVHID
+696 
-708 VKHANVAVLKDKSA
+708 
-722 SLDIKYQ
+722 
-729 CEYPASDDYLAGQ
+729 
-742 NIGLT
+742 
-747 RVK
+747 

>member
-77 GAVVADSQE
+77 GTVIADSQE

-132 NILRVST
+132 NVLRVSA

-147 FSDYIIYIILCIIVV
+147 FSDYIIYILLCIIVV
-162 IVAAVFVSMG
+162 IVTAVFVSMG

-266 ALRLVNLSED
+266 ALRLVSLSED

-355 NVTVTVTSLE
+355 NVTVTVSPLE

-425 SSEEGKVTIYSKG
+425 SSEEGK
-438 NFCMKRKSGLS
+438 
-449 KFNGFLA
+449 
-456 IVLVI
+456 
-461 CLAATAFVINKYPK
+461 
-475 IEAADAN
+475 
-482 GGADAKDVAV
+482 
-492 IDEFKAGTYGGK
+492 
-504 EFKTQEDVVNYYKEC
+504 
-519 YDYTKTLTAEY
+519 
-530 KTDSGETHSY
+530 
-540 YKMLGTETLEVNN
+540 GTE
-553 LLVEGKSNDIINK
+553 II
-566 LVPGIVGGLFKGGTN
+566 VTFK
-581 GLSPSGNRDPKGD
+581 D
-594 TKNDGKMDCTTSHL
+594 
-608 TADDVLAANVKDNN
+608 
-622 DGTITMVIQ
+622 
-631 PKEALLST
+631 
-639 PGEDSQGRFFNSLGD
+639 
-654 ISSVVESI
+654 
-662 SVLSFSQGTVKDNF
+662 
-676 VVDYK
+676 
-681 GGTGTF
+681 
-687 VIDTKTNEI
+687 
-696 TKADYTMLVHID
+696 
-708 VKHANVAVLKDKSA
+708 
-722 SLDIKYQ
+722 
-729 CEYPASDDYLAGQ
+729 
-742 NIGLT
+742 
-747 RVK
+747 

>member
-77 GAVVADSQE
+77 GTVIADSQE

-108 ATVTRHSDTQE
+108 ATVTRHSDTQG

-132 NILRVST
+132 NILRVSD

-147 FSDYIIYIILCIIVV
+147 FSDYIIYIFLCIIVV

-355 NVTVTVTSLE
+355 NVTVTVTPLE

-374 TGIGIPKKYQERIFE
+374 TGIGIPEKYQERIFE

-425 SSEEGKVTIYSKG
+425 SSEEGK
-438 NFCMKRKSGLS
+438 
-449 KFNGFLA
+449 
-456 IVLVI
+456 
-461 CLAATAFVINKYPK
+461 
-475 IEAADAN
+475 
-482 GGADAKDVAV
+482 
-492 IDEFKAGTYGGK
+492 
-504 EFKTQEDVVNYYKEC
+504 
-519 YDYTKTLTAEY
+519 
-530 KTDSGETHSY
+530 
-540 YKMLGTETLEVNN
+540 GTE
-553 LLVEGKSNDIINK
+553 II
-566 LVPGIVGGLFKGGTN
+566 VTFK
-581 GLSPSGNRDPKGD
+581 D
-594 TKNDGKMDCTTSHL
+594 
-608 TADDVLAANVKDNN
+608 
-622 DGTITMVIQ
+622 
-631 PKEALLST
+631 
-639 PGEDSQGRFFNSLGD
+639 
-654 ISSVVESI
+654 
-662 SVLSFSQGTVKDNF
+662 
-676 VVDYK
+676 
-681 GGTGTF
+681 
-687 VIDTKTNEI
+687 
-696 TKADYTMLVHID
+696 
-708 VKHANVAVLKDKSA
+708 
-722 SLDIKYQ
+722 
-729 CEYPASDDYLAGQ
+729 
-742 NIGLT
+742 
-747 RVK
+747 

>member
-1 MAKKTLYKIFAF
+1 MAKKTLYKIYAF

-77 GAVVADSQE
+77 GTVIADSQE

-93 HLNRQEIQQAIKNGE
+93 HLDRQEIQQAIKNGE
-108 ATVTRHSDTQE
+108 ATVTRHSDTQG

-132 NILRVST
+132 NVLRVST

-147 FSDYIIYIILCIIVV
+147 FSDYIIYIFLCIIVV

-266 ALRLVNLSED
+266 ALRLVSLSED

-355 NVTVTVTSLE
+355 NVTVTVTPLE

-425 SSEEGKVTIYSKG
+425 SSEEGK
-438 NFCMKRKSGLS
+438 
-449 KFNGFLA
+449 
-456 IVLVI
+456 
-461 CLAATAFVINKYPK
+461 
-475 IEAADAN
+475 
-482 GGADAKDVAV
+482 
-492 IDEFKAGTYGGK
+492 
-504 EFKTQEDVVNYYKEC
+504 
-519 YDYTKTLTAEY
+519 
-530 KTDSGETHSY
+530 
-540 YKMLGTETLEVNN
+540 GTE
-553 LLVEGKSNDIINK
+553 II
-566 LVPGIVGGLFKGGTN
+566 VTFK
-581 GLSPSGNRDPKGD
+581 D
-594 TKNDGKMDCTTSHL
+594 
-608 TADDVLAANVKDNN
+608 
-622 DGTITMVIQ
+622 
-631 PKEALLST
+631 
-639 PGEDSQGRFFNSLGD
+639 
-654 ISSVVESI
+654 
-662 SVLSFSQGTVKDNF
+662 
-676 VVDYK
+676 
-681 GGTGTF
+681 
-687 VIDTKTNEI
+687 
-696 TKADYTMLVHID
+696 
-708 VKHANVAVLKDKSA
+708 
-722 SLDIKYQ
+722 
-729 CEYPASDDYLAGQ
+729 
-742 NIGLT
+742 
-747 RVK
+747 

>member
-77 GAVVADSQE
+77 GTVIADSQE

-108 ATVTRHSDTQE
+108 ATVTRHSDTQG
-119 KKVYYFA
+119 KKIYYFA

-132 NILRVST
+132 NVLRVSA

-147 FSDYIIYIILCIIVV
+147 FSDYIIYILLCIIVV
-162 IVAAVFVSMG
+162 IVTAVFVSMG

-425 SSEEGKVTIYSKG
+425 SSEEG
-438 NFCMKRKSGLS
+438 
-449 KFNGFLA
+449 
-456 IVLVI
+456 
-461 CLAATAFVINKYPK
+461 
-475 IEAADAN
+475 E
-482 GGADAKDVAV
+482 
-492 IDEFKAGTYGGK
+492 
-504 EFKTQEDVVNYYKEC
+504 
-519 YDYTKTLTAEY
+519 
-530 KTDSGETHSY
+530 
-540 YKMLGTETLEVNN
+540 GTE
-553 LLVEGKSNDIINK
+553 II
-566 LVPGIVGGLFKGGTN
+566 VTFK
-581 GLSPSGNRDPKGD
+581 D
-594 TKNDGKMDCTTSHL
+594 
-608 TADDVLAANVKDNN
+608 
-622 DGTITMVIQ
+622 
-631 PKEALLST
+631 
-639 PGEDSQGRFFNSLGD
+639 
-654 ISSVVESI
+654 
-662 SVLSFSQGTVKDNF
+662 
-676 VVDYK
+676 
-681 GGTGTF
+681 
-687 VIDTKTNEI
+687 
-696 TKADYTMLVHID
+696 
-708 VKHANVAVLKDKSA
+708 
-722 SLDIKYQ
+722 
-729 CEYPASDDYLAGQ
+729 
-742 NIGLT
+742 
-747 RVK
+747 

>member
-77 GAVVADSQE
+77 GTVIADSQE

-108 ATVTRHSDTQE
+108 ATVTRHSDTQG

-132 NILRVST
+132 NVLRVST

-147 FSDYIIYIILCIIVV
+147 FSDYIIYILLCIIVV
-162 IVAAVFVSMG
+162 IVTAVFVSMG

-355 NVTVTVTSLE
+355 NVTVTVTPLE

-425 SSEEGKVTIYSKG
+425 SSEEGK
-438 NFCMKRKSGLS
+438 
-449 KFNGFLA
+449 
-456 IVLVI
+456 
-461 CLAATAFVINKYPK
+461 
-475 IEAADAN
+475 
-482 GGADAKDVAV
+482 
-492 IDEFKAGTYGGK
+492 
-504 EFKTQEDVVNYYKEC
+504 
-519 YDYTKTLTAEY
+519 
-530 KTDSGETHSY
+530 
-540 YKMLGTETLEVNN
+540 GTE
-553 LLVEGKSNDIINK
+553 II
-566 LVPGIVGGLFKGGTN
+566 VTFK
-581 GLSPSGNRDPKGD
+581 D
-594 TKNDGKMDCTTSHL
+594 
-608 TADDVLAANVKDNN
+608 
-622 DGTITMVIQ
+622 
-631 PKEALLST
+631 
-639 PGEDSQGRFFNSLGD
+639 
-654 ISSVVESI
+654 
-662 SVLSFSQGTVKDNF
+662 
-676 VVDYK
+676 
-681 GGTGTF
+681 
-687 VIDTKTNEI
+687 
-696 TKADYTMLVHID
+696 
-708 VKHANVAVLKDKSA
+708 
-722 SLDIKYQ
+722 
-729 CEYPASDDYLAGQ
+729 
-742 NIGLT
+742 
-747 RVK
+747 

>member
-77 GAVVADSQE
+77 GTVIADSQE

-132 NILRVST
+132 NILRVSA

-147 FSDYIIYIILCIIVV
+147 FSDYIIYILLCIIVV

-282 LEESDDEDM
+282 LEESDDEDV

-355 NVTVTVTSLE
+355 NVTVTVSPLE

-425 SSEEGKVTIYSKG
+425 SSEEGK
-438 NFCMKRKSGLS
+438 
-449 KFNGFLA
+449 
-456 IVLVI
+456 
-461 CLAATAFVINKYPK
+461 
-475 IEAADAN
+475 
-482 GGADAKDVAV
+482 
-492 IDEFKAGTYGGK
+492 
-504 EFKTQEDVVNYYKEC
+504 
-519 YDYTKTLTAEY
+519 
-530 KTDSGETHSY
+530 
-540 YKMLGTETLEVNN
+540 GTE
-553 LLVEGKSNDIINK
+553 II
-566 LVPGIVGGLFKGGTN
+566 VTFK
-581 GLSPSGNRDPKGD
+581 D
-594 TKNDGKMDCTTSHL
+594 
-608 TADDVLAANVKDNN
+608 
-622 DGTITMVIQ
+622 
-631 PKEALLST
+631 
-639 PGEDSQGRFFNSLGD
+639 
-654 ISSVVESI
+654 
-662 SVLSFSQGTVKDNF
+662 
-676 VVDYK
+676 
-681 GGTGTF
+681 
-687 VIDTKTNEI
+687 
-696 TKADYTMLVHID
+696 
-708 VKHANVAVLKDKSA
+708 
-722 SLDIKYQ
+722 
-729 CEYPASDDYLAGQ
+729 
-742 NIGLT
+742 
-747 RVK
+747 

>member
-1 MAKKTLYKIFAF
+1 VAKKTLYKIFAF

-77 GAVVADSQE
+77 GTVIADSQE

-132 NILRVST
+132 NVLRVSA

-147 FSDYIIYIILCIIVV
+147 FSDYIIYIFLCIIVV

-355 NVTVTVTSLE
+355 NVTVTVNPLE

-425 SSEEGKVTIYSKG
+425 SSEEGK
-438 NFCMKRKSGLS
+438 
-449 KFNGFLA
+449 
-456 IVLVI
+456 
-461 CLAATAFVINKYPK
+461 
-475 IEAADAN
+475 
-482 GGADAKDVAV
+482 
-492 IDEFKAGTYGGK
+492 
-504 EFKTQEDVVNYYKEC
+504 
-519 YDYTKTLTAEY
+519 
-530 KTDSGETHSY
+530 
-540 YKMLGTETLEVNN
+540 GTE
-553 LLVEGKSNDIINK
+553 II
-566 LVPGIVGGLFKGGTN
+566 VTFK
-581 GLSPSGNRDPKGD
+581 D
-594 TKNDGKMDCTTSHL
+594 
-608 TADDVLAANVKDNN
+608 
-622 DGTITMVIQ
+622 
-631 PKEALLST
+631 
-639 PGEDSQGRFFNSLGD
+639 
-654 ISSVVESI
+654 
-662 SVLSFSQGTVKDNF
+662 
-676 VVDYK
+676 
-681 GGTGTF
+681 
-687 VIDTKTNEI
+687 
-696 TKADYTMLVHID
+696 
-708 VKHANVAVLKDKSA
+708 
-722 SLDIKYQ
+722 
-729 CEYPASDDYLAGQ
+729 
-742 NIGLT
+742 
-747 RVK
+747 

>member
-77 GAVVADSQE
+77 GTVIADSQE
-86 SANKLGN
+86 SVNKLGN

-132 NILRVST
+132 NVLRVSA

-147 FSDYIIYIILCIIVV
+147 FSDYIIYILLCIIVV
-162 IVAAVFVSMG
+162 IVTAVFVSMG

-266 ALRLVNLSED
+266 ALRLVSLSED

-313 INKCVTLN
+313 INKGVTLN

-355 NVTVTVTSLE
+355 NVTVTVTPLE

-425 SSEEGKVTIYSKG
+425 SSEEGK
-438 NFCMKRKSGLS
+438 
-449 KFNGFLA
+449 
-456 IVLVI
+456 
-461 CLAATAFVINKYPK
+461 
-475 IEAADAN
+475 
-482 GGADAKDVAV
+482 
-492 IDEFKAGTYGGK
+492 
-504 EFKTQEDVVNYYKEC
+504 
-519 YDYTKTLTAEY
+519 
-530 KTDSGETHSY
+530 
-540 YKMLGTETLEVNN
+540 GTE
-553 LLVEGKSNDIINK
+553 II
-566 LVPGIVGGLFKGGTN
+566 VTFK
-581 GLSPSGNRDPKGD
+581 D
-594 TKNDGKMDCTTSHL
+594 
-608 TADDVLAANVKDNN
+608 
-622 DGTITMVIQ
+622 
-631 PKEALLST
+631 
-639 PGEDSQGRFFNSLGD
+639 
-654 ISSVVESI
+654 
-662 SVLSFSQGTVKDNF
+662 
-676 VVDYK
+676 
-681 GGTGTF
+681 
-687 VIDTKTNEI
+687 
-696 TKADYTMLVHID
+696 
-708 VKHANVAVLKDKSA
+708 
-722 SLDIKYQ
+722 
-729 CEYPASDDYLAGQ
+729 
-742 NIGLT
+742 
-747 RVK
+747 

>member
-77 GAVVADSQE
+77 GTVIADSQE
-86 SANKLGN
+86 SVNKLGN

-108 ATVTRHSDTQE
+108 ATVTRHSDTQG

-132 NILRVST
+132 NILRVSA

-147 FSDYIIYIILCIIVV
+147 FSDYIIYIFLCIIVV

-355 NVTVTVTSLE
+355 NVTVTVTPLE

-374 TGIGIPKKYQERIFE
+374 TGIGIPEKYQERIFE

-425 SSEEGKVTIYSKG
+425 SSEEGK
-438 NFCMKRKSGLS
+438 
-449 KFNGFLA
+449 
-456 IVLVI
+456 
-461 CLAATAFVINKYPK
+461 
-475 IEAADAN
+475 
-482 GGADAKDVAV
+482 
-492 IDEFKAGTYGGK
+492 
-504 EFKTQEDVVNYYKEC
+504 
-519 YDYTKTLTAEY
+519 
-530 KTDSGETHSY
+530 
-540 YKMLGTETLEVNN
+540 GTE
-553 LLVEGKSNDIINK
+553 II
-566 LVPGIVGGLFKGGTN
+566 VTFK
-581 GLSPSGNRDPKGD
+581 D
-594 TKNDGKMDCTTSHL
+594 
-608 TADDVLAANVKDNN
+608 
-622 DGTITMVIQ
+622 
-631 PKEALLST
+631 
-639 PGEDSQGRFFNSLGD
+639 
-654 ISSVVESI
+654 
-662 SVLSFSQGTVKDNF
+662 
-676 VVDYK
+676 
-681 GGTGTF
+681 
-687 VIDTKTNEI
+687 
-696 TKADYTMLVHID
+696 
-708 VKHANVAVLKDKSA
+708 
-722 SLDIKYQ
+722 
-729 CEYPASDDYLAGQ
+729 
-742 NIGLT
+742 
-747 RVK
+747 

>member
-1 MAKKTLYKIFAF
+1 VAKKTLYKIFAF

-57 TAFISNH
+57 TSFISNH

-77 GAVVADSQE
+77 GTVIADSQE

-108 ATVTRHSDTQE
+108 ATVTRHSDTQG
-119 KKVYYFA
+119 KKIYYFA

-147 FSDYIIYIILCIIVV
+147 FSDYIIYILLCIIVV
-162 IVAAVFVSMG
+162 IVTAVFVSMG

-313 INKCVTLN
+313 INKGVTLN

-355 NVTVTVTSLE
+355 NVTVTVTPLE

-425 SSEEGKVTIYSKG
+425 SSEEGK
-438 NFCMKRKSGLS
+438 
-449 KFNGFLA
+449 
-456 IVLVI
+456 
-461 CLAATAFVINKYPK
+461 
-475 IEAADAN
+475 
-482 GGADAKDVAV
+482 
-492 IDEFKAGTYGGK
+492 
-504 EFKTQEDVVNYYKEC
+504 
-519 YDYTKTLTAEY
+519 
-530 KTDSGETHSY
+530 
-540 YKMLGTETLEVNN
+540 GTE
-553 LLVEGKSNDIINK
+553 II
-566 LVPGIVGGLFKGGTN
+566 VTFK
-581 GLSPSGNRDPKGD
+581 D
-594 TKNDGKMDCTTSHL
+594 
-608 TADDVLAANVKDNN
+608 
-622 DGTITMVIQ
+622 
-631 PKEALLST
+631 
-639 PGEDSQGRFFNSLGD
+639 
-654 ISSVVESI
+654 
-662 SVLSFSQGTVKDNF
+662 
-676 VVDYK
+676 
-681 GGTGTF
+681 
-687 VIDTKTNEI
+687 
-696 TKADYTMLVHID
+696 
-708 VKHANVAVLKDKSA
+708 
-722 SLDIKYQ
+722 
-729 CEYPASDDYLAGQ
+729 
-742 NIGLT
+742 
-747 RVK
+747 